1 MALSVWRQVDGVL
14 IGGWSRNSEL
24 FDEAERALNLIK
36 KHSPLDHARIVR
48 ELDRIWVNLSFHGL
62 AEYVHSLKACVLDE
76 RFLADP
82 VTTTEQI
89 ASTIVH
95 EATHARIER
104 YGIAYEEDR
113 RARIEA
119 ICFRRELAFIARL
132 PDQDKL
138 RDEIEKTLS
147 WYANSDE
154 FSDCRLEARYVSGG
168 VEALAHLGMPNWLIR
183 AVIFGRE
190 FTVRVKKLVRRTE

>member
-1 MALSVWRQVDGVL
+1 L
-14 IGGWSRNSEL
+14 
-24 FDEAERALNLIK
+24 DEVERALALIK
-36 KHSPLDHARIVR
+36 QHSPPDHARIVR
-48 ELDRIWVNLSFHGL
+48 ELDRIWVNLVIHGV

-82 VTTTEQI
+82 VTTTEKV

-104 YGIAYEEDR
+104 YGIAYDEDR

-138 RDEIEKTLS
+138 LEDVEKTLS
-147 WYANSDE
+147 WYAHSDQ
-154 FSDCRLEARYVSGG
+154 FSDCQLMAKYESGG
-168 VEALAHLGMPNWLIR
+168 IEALVYLGMPKWLIR
-183 AVIFGRE
+183 AVIIARKL
-190 FTVRVKKLVRRTE
+190 TVGVKKLARRAD